1 MHDVTYSAPA
11 ADESTH
17 ACVGVWQFGKEGLKI
32 VLLKSFVNWA
42 NGKLVGAMDAN
53 NTLSSWYD
61 VHLMRVAHALED
73 ELDEFNEDE
82 DMLMDDDADM
92 GDGATDGITI

>member
-1 MHDVTYSAPA
+1 MSVS
-11 ADESTH
+11 
-17 ACVGVWQFGKEGLKI
+17 QFGKEGIKI
-32 VLLKSFVNWA
+32 VMLKSFVNWV
-42 NGKLVGAMDAN
+42 NGKLVGMVDAG

-61 VHLMRVAHALED
+61 VHLMRVAHALDD

-92 GDGATDGITI
+92 GDGATDGITM